1 MIRLS
6 NSKKQLFGEV
16 ILPSSK
22 SVTNRML
29 ILKKLYEPQL
39 ILDNVSEAND
49 SQVLKNILGSNDN
62 HLNVKD
68 AGTAYRFLT
77 AYCAVTPGEWTIKGT
92 TRLHERPIAGLV
104 EILKRLGADINYLE
118 KHGQGPLRIVGKK
131 LGVSSNLID
140 LSTINS
146 SQFASALLMIAPL
159 IDGEFN
165 FKVNTKMSSY
175 AYVLLTIACLR
186 RMGFSVWVKG
196 TYIKVSKKQK
206 FDGEY
211 FQIEP
216 DWSSFYYWVSMIHLS
231 EKTDLFFPGVR
242 LNNMQKERKKLFEIG
257 HPSIVMEELNDG
269 IKIVKYASDKPYVF
283 PKELNYNQF
292 PDISMTFAMLLPAIG
307 CNQIIF
313 KGLQSLK
320 YKECNREL
328 ATIDHLNKVG
338 VDFKSVDD
346 HWLMRGDS
354 FNLEKDTLFRS
365 FKDHRMVMC
374 VAPLS
379 LIEPICID
387 EETVVKKSYPNFWE
401 DLLKMGFEIEYL

>member
-6 NSKKQLFGEV
+6 NNKKQLFGEV
-16 ILPSSK
+16 LLPSSK

-29 ILKKLYEPQL
+29 ILKKLYEPKL
-39 ILDNVSEAND
+39 ILNNISEAND
-49 SQVLKNILGSNDN
+49 SQVLKNILDSNDN
-62 HLNVKD
+62 HLNVQD

-77 AYCAVTPGEWTIKGT
+77 AYCAVTPGEWIIEGT
-92 TRLHERPIAGLV
+92 SRLHQRPIADLV
-104 EILKRLGADINYLE
+104 ETLIELGADIKYLE
-118 KHGQGPLRIVGKK
+118 KHGQGPLRITGKK
-131 LGVSSNLID
+131 LVASSNLID
-140 LSTINS
+140 LTKINS

-186 RMGFSVWVKG
+186 RIGFSVWVKG

-257 HPSIVMEELNDG
+257 NPSIAMEELNDG
-269 IKIVKYASDKPYVF
+269 MRIIKHASNEPYVF

-292 PDISMTFAMLLPAIG
+292 PDISMTFAILLPAIG
-307 CNQIIF
+307 CNQMIF

-320 YKECNREL
+320 YKECNREH
-328 ATIDHLNKVG
+328 ATIEHLNKIG
-338 VDFKSVDD
+338 VNFKSVDD
-346 HWLMRGDS
+346 YWLMLGDS
-354 FNLEKDTLFRS
+354 FNLEEDTLFRS
-365 FKDHRMVMC
+365 YNDHRMAMC

-379 LIEPICID
+379 LIESIRID
-387 EETVVKKSYPNFWE
+387 GETVVKKSYPNFWE
-401 DLLKMGFEIEYL
+401 DIIKLGFEIEYL

>member
-6 NSKKQLFGEV
+6 NTKKQLFGEV
-16 ILPSSK
+16 HLPSSK

-29 ILKKLYEPQL
+29 ILKKLYEPEL

-49 SQVLKNILGSNDN
+49 SQVLKNILDTENR
-62 HLNVKD
+62 HLNVQD

-77 AYCAVTPGEWTIKGT
+77 AYCSVTPGEWTIEGT
-92 TRLHERPIAGLV
+92 SRLHERPIADLV
-104 EILKRLGADINYLE
+104 KTLQGLGAEIKYLE
-118 KHGQGPLRIVGKK
+118 RPGQGPLRIIGKK
-131 LGVSSNLID
+131 LSATSNLID
-140 LSTINS
+140 LTEINS

-196 TYIKVSKKQK
+196 AYIKVSKKQK

-231 EKTDLFFPGVR
+231 EKADLFFPGIR

-257 HPSIVMEELNDG
+257 HPSIVMEEQNDG
-269 IKIVKYASDKPYVF
+269 MSILKHPSNDSYVF

-292 PDISMTFAMLLPAIG
+292 PDIFMTFAMLLPAIG
-307 CNQIIF
+307 CKEMTF
-313 KGLQSLK
+313 KGLQSLQ
-320 YKECNREL
+320 YKECNREF
-328 ATIDHLNKVG
+328 ATIDHLSQVG
-338 VDFKSVDD
+338 VDFKSTEGY
-346 HWLMRGDS
+346 WLMNGAN
-354 FNLEKDTLFRS
+354 FKLEKDTLFRS
-365 FKDHRMVMC
+365 FKDHRMAMC

-379 LIEPICID
+379 LLESIRID
-387 EETVVKKSYPNFWE
+387 DETVVNKSYPHFWK
-401 DLLKMGFEIEYL
+401 DLIKLGFEIEYL